1 MPQLDTEVKPEKVAG
16 FVDSSYNKN
25 RQRIEEEEKE
35 LEELMKEVSG
45 EEEEKTES
53 ETKEV
58 KAEEVPEEDD
68 SKLTGEEKSFK
79 KRYGDLRRH
88 MNEKEKSWKEKFEVL
103 EERLSNEVIA
113 PPKSDE
119 DIAAW
124 AEKYPDVAGIVE
136 TIAQKKA
143 QELFSKTENRIKE
156 LDEVQSE
163 AIRTKAEN
171 VIRESHPDFD
181 KLREADEFHNWVD
194 EQPKWVQNALYEN
207 ADDPASVVRVID
219 LYKVDKGLTTK
230 DKKAKSKAAAS
241 MVSKGSKTQVDA
253 DDSSE
258 RMKES
263 DVAKMSATEFEKR
276 SDEITEAMR
285 SGKFI
290 YDISGNA
297 R

>member
-1 MPQLDTEVKPEKVAG
+1 MPQLETEVKSEKIAG

-25 RQRIEEEEKE
+25 RQRIEQEEKE
-35 LEELMKEVSG
+35 LEELMKETS
-45 EEEEKTES
+45 EETEKE
-53 ETKEV
+53 EV

-194 EQPKWVQNALYEN
+194 EQPKVVQDALYEN

-219 LYKVDKGLTTK
+219 LYKVDKGLTNN
-230 DKKAKSKAAAS
+230 DKKTKRKAAAS
-241 MVSKGSKTQVDA
+241 TVTKRSKTEVDVEDA
-253 DDSSE
+253 NNVIT
-258 RMKES
+258 ES
-263 DVAKMSATEFEKR
+263 QVAKMSAKEFEER
-276 SDEITEAMR
+276 SDEINTAIR
-285 SGKFI
+285 SGKFV
-290 YDISGNA
+290 YDMSGNA

>member
-1 MPQLDTEVKPEKVAG
+1 MPQLDTEVKPERTAG

-35 LEELMKEVSG
+35 LEELMKETSG
-45 EEEEKTES
+45 ETEE
-53 ETKEV
+53 EV
-58 KAEEVPEEDD
+58 KAEEVSEEDD
-68 SKLTGEEKSFK
+68 TKLSGEEKSFK

-88 MNEKEKSWKEKFEVL
+88 MNEKEKSWKDKFETL
-103 EERLSNEVIA
+103 ENRLSNEVIT

-143 QELFSKTENRIKE
+143 QELFNKTENRIEE
-156 LDEVQSE
+156 LNEAQSE
-163 AIRTKAEN
+163 TARIKNEN
-171 VIRESHPDFD
+171 IIRETHSDFD
-181 KLREADEFHNWVD
+181 QLREADEFHNWVD
-194 EQPKWVQNALYEN
+194 EQPKWIQNALYEN
-207 ADDPASVVRVID
+207 ADDAASVVRVID

-241 MVSKGSKTQVDA
+241 MVSKGSKAKVDA
-253 DDSSE
+253 DDSSNSI
-258 RMKES
+258 RES
-263 DVAKMSATEFEKR
+263 DVAKMSNSEFEKK
-276 SDEITEAMR
+276 SEEITQAMR

-290 YDISGNA
+290 YDVSGSA

>member
-1 MPQLDTEVKPEKVAG
+1 MPQLDTEIKPERTAG

-25 RQRIEEEEKE
+25 RQRIEEEERE
-35 LEELMKEVSG
+35 LEELMKETSG
-45 EEEEKTES
+45 ETEEEVE
-53 ETKEV
+53 
-58 KAEEVPEEDD
+58 AEEVSEEDD
-68 SKLTGEEKSFK
+68 TKLSGEEKSFK

-88 MNEKEKSWKEKFEVL
+88 MNEKEKSWKDKFETL
-103 EERLSNEVIA
+103 ENRLSDEVIT

-143 QELFSKTENRIKE
+143 QELFNKTENRIEE
-156 LDEVQSE
+156 LNEAQSE
-163 AIRTKAEN
+163 TARIKNEN
-171 VIRESHPDFD
+171 IIRETHADFD
-181 KLREADEFHNWVD
+181 KLREADEFHTWVD
-194 EQPKWVQNALYEN
+194 EQPKWIQNALYEN
-207 ADDPASVVRVID
+207 ADDAASVVRVID

-241 MVSKGSKTQVDA
+241 MVSKGSKAKVDA
-253 DDSSE
+253 DDSSNSI
-258 RMKES
+258 RES
-263 DVAKMSATEFEKR
+263 DVAKMSNSEFEKK
-276 SDEITEAMR
+276 SEEITQAMR

-290 YDISGNA
+290 YDVSGSA

>member
-1 MPQLDTEVKPEKVAG
+1 MPQLDTEVKPERTAG

-35 LEELMKEVSG
+35 LEELMKETSG
-45 EEEEKTES
+45 ETEE
-53 ETKEV
+53 EV
-58 KAEEVPEEDD
+58 KAEEVSEEDD
-68 SKLTGEEKSFK
+68 TKLSGEEKSFK

-88 MNEKEKSWKEKFEVL
+88 MNEKEKSWKDKFETL
-103 EERLSNEVIA
+103 ENRLSDEVIT

-143 QELFSKTENRIKE
+143 QELFNKTENRIEE
-156 LDEVQSE
+156 LNEAQSE
-163 AIRTKAEN
+163 TARIKNEN
-171 VIRESHPDFD
+171 IIRETHSDFD
-181 KLREADEFHNWVD
+181 QLREADEFHNWVD
-194 EQPKWVQNALYEN
+194 EQPKWIQNALYEN
-207 ADDPASVVRVID
+207 ADDAASVVRVID

-241 MVSKGSKTQVDA
+241 MVSKGSKAKVDA
-253 DDSSE
+253 DDSSNSI
-258 RMKES
+258 RES
-263 DVAKMSATEFEKR
+263 DVAKMSNSEFEKK
-276 SDEITEAMR
+276 SEEITQAMR

-290 YDISGNA
+290 YDVSGNA

>member
-1 MPQLDTEVKPEKVAG
+1 MPQLDTEVKPERTAG

-35 LEELMKEVSG
+35 LEELMKETSG
-45 EEEEKTES
+45 ETEE
-53 ETKEV
+53 EV
-58 KAEEVPEEDD
+58 KAKEVSEEDD
-68 SKLTGEEKSFK
+68 TKLSGEEKSFK

-88 MNEKEKSWKEKFEVL
+88 MNEKEKSWKDKFETL
-103 EERLSNEVIA
+103 ENRLSNEVIT

-143 QELFSKTENRIKE
+143 QELFNKTENRIEE
-156 LDEVQSE
+156 LNEAQSE
-163 AIRTKAEN
+163 TARIKNEN
-171 VIRESHPDFD
+171 IIRETHSDFD
-181 KLREADEFHNWVD
+181 QLREADEFHNWVD
-194 EQPKWVQNALYEN
+194 EQPKWIQNALYEN
-207 ADDPASVVRVID
+207 ADDAASVVRVID

-241 MVSKGSKTQVDA
+241 MVSKGSKAKVDA
-253 DDSSE
+253 DDSSNSI
-258 RMKES
+258 RES
-263 DVAKMSATEFEKR
+263 DVAKMSNSEFEKK
-276 SDEITEAMR
+276 SEEITQAMR

-290 YDISGNA
+290 YDVSGSA

>member
-1 MPQLDTEVKPEKVAG
+1 MPQLDTEIKPERTAG

-35 LEELMKEVSG
+35 LEELMKETSG
-45 EEEEKTES
+45 ETEE
-53 ETKEV
+53 EV
-58 KAEEVPEEDD
+58 KAEEVSEEDD
-68 SKLTGEEKSFK
+68 TKLSGEEKSFK

-88 MNEKEKSWKEKFEVL
+88 MNEKEKSWKDKFEAL
-103 EERLSNEVIA
+103 ENRLSDEVIA

-143 QELFSKTENRIKE
+143 QELFNKTENRIEE
-156 LDEVQSE
+156 LNEAQSE
-163 AIRTKAEN
+163 TARIKNEN
-171 VIRESHPDFD
+171 IIRETHSDFD

-194 EQPKWVQNALYEN
+194 EQPKVVQDALYEN

-241 MVSKGSKTQVDA
+241 MVNKGSKTKVDT
-253 DDSSE
+253 DDSSNSI
-258 RMKES
+258 KES
-263 DVAKMSATEFEKR
+263 DVAKMSNSEFEEK
-276 SDEITEAMR
+276 SEEITQAMR

-290 YDISGNA
+290 YDVSGNA

>member
-1 MPQLDTEVKPEKVAG
+1 MPQLDTEVKPERTAG

-35 LEELMKEVSG
+35 LEELMKETSG
-45 EEEEKTES
+45 EIEE
-53 ETKEV
+53 EV
-58 KAEEVPEEDD
+58 KAEEVSEEDD
-68 SKLTGEEKSFK
+68 TKLSGEEKSFK

-88 MNEKEKSWKEKFEVL
+88 MNEKEKSWKDKFETL
-103 EERLSNEVIA
+103 ENRLSDEVIT

-143 QELFSKTENRIKE
+143 QELFNKTENRIEE
-156 LDEVQSE
+156 LNEAQSE
-163 AIRTKAEN
+163 TARIKNEN
-171 VIRESHPDFD
+171 IIRETHSDFD
-181 KLREADEFHNWVD
+181 QLREADEFHNWVD
-194 EQPKWVQNALYEN
+194 EQPKWIQNALYEN
-207 ADDPASVVRVID
+207 ADDAASVVRVID

-241 MVSKGSKTQVDA
+241 MVSKGSKAKVDA
-253 DDSSE
+253 DDSSNSI
-258 RMKES
+258 RES
-263 DVAKMSATEFEKR
+263 DVAKMSNSEFEKK
-276 SDEITEAMR
+276 SEEITQAMR

-290 YDISGNA
+290 YDVSGNA

>member
-1 MPQLDTEVKPEKVAG
+1 MPQLDTEVRPEKKVG
-16 FVDSSYNKN
+16 FVDSTYNKN
-25 RQRIEEEEKE
+25 RQRIEQEEKE
-35 LEELMKEVSG
+35 IEELMKETS
-45 EEEEKTES
+45 EETE
-53 ETKEV
+53 EV

-88 MNEKEKSWKEKFEVL
+88 MNEKEKSWKDKFEAL
-103 EERLSNEVIA
+103 ENRLSDEVIA

-143 QELFSKTENRIKE
+143 QELFNKTENRIEE
-156 LDEVQSE
+156 LNEAQSE
-163 AIRTKAEN
+163 TARIKNEN
-171 VIRESHPDFD
+171 IIRETHSDFD

-241 MVSKGSKTQVDA
+241 MVSKGSKTKVDA
-253 DDSSE
+253 DDSSNSI
-258 RMKES
+258 KES
-263 DVAKMSATEFEKR
+263 DVAKMSNREFEEK
-276 SDEITEAMR
+276 SEEITQAMR

-290 YDISGNA
+290 YDVSGNA

>member
-1 MPQLDTEVKPEKVAG
+1 MPQLDTEVKPERTAG

-35 LEELMKEVSG
+35 LEELMKETSG
-45 EEEEKTES
+45 ETEE
-53 ETKEV
+53 EV
-58 KAEEVPEEDD
+58 KAEEVSEEDD
-68 SKLTGEEKSFK
+68 TKLSGEEKSFK

-88 MNEKEKSWKEKFEVL
+88 MNEKEKSWKDKFETL
-103 EERLSNEVIA
+103 ENRLSNEVIT

-143 QELFSKTENRIKE
+143 QELFNKTENRIEE
-156 LDEVQSE
+156 LNEAQSE
-163 AIRTKAEN
+163 TARIKNEN
-171 VIRESHPDFD
+171 IIRETHSDFD
-181 KLREADEFHNWVD
+181 QLREADEFHNWVD
-194 EQPKWVQNALYEN
+194 NQPKWIQNALYEN
-207 ADDPASVVRVID
+207 ADDAASVVRVID

-241 MVSKGSKTQVDA
+241 MVSKGSKAKVDA
-253 DDSSE
+253 DDSSNSI
-258 RMKES
+258 RES
-263 DVAKMSATEFEKR
+263 DVAKMSNSEFEKK
-276 SDEITEAMR
+276 SEEITQAMR

-290 YDISGNA
+290 YDVSGSA

>member
-1 MPQLDTEVKPEKVAG
+1 MPQLDTEVKPERTAG

-35 LEELMKEVSG
+35 LEELMKETSG
-45 EEEEKTES
+45 ETEE
-53 ETKEV
+53 EV
-58 KAEEVPEEDD
+58 KAEEVSEEDD
-68 SKLTGEEKSFK
+68 TKLSGEEKSFK

-88 MNEKEKSWKEKFEVL
+88 MNEKEKSWKDKFETL
-103 EERLSNEVIA
+103 ENRLSDEVIT

-143 QELFSKTENRIKE
+143 QELFNKTENRIEE
-156 LDEVQSE
+156 LNEAQSE
-163 AIRTKAEN
+163 TARIKNEN
-171 VIRESHPDFD
+171 IIRETHSDFD
-181 KLREADEFHNWVD
+181 QLREADEFHNWVD
-194 EQPKWVQNALYEN
+194 KQPKWIQNALYEN
-207 ADDPASVVRVID
+207 ADDAASVVRVID

-241 MVSKGSKTQVDA
+241 MVSKGSKAKVDA
-253 DDSSE
+253 DDSSNSI
-258 RMKES
+258 RES
-263 DVAKMSATEFEKR
+263 DVAKMSNSEFEKK
-276 SDEITEAMR
+276 SEEITQAMR

-290 YDISGNA
+290 YDVSGNA

>member
-1 MPQLDTEVKPEKVAG
+1 MPQLDTEIKPERTAG

-35 LEELMKEVSG
+35 LEELMKETSG
-45 EEEEKTES
+45 ETEEEVEA
-53 ETKEV
+53 KEIS
-58 KAEEVPEEDD
+58 EEDD
-68 SKLTGEEKSFK
+68 TKLSGEEKSFK

-88 MNEKEKSWKEKFEVL
+88 MNEKEKSWKDKFETL
-103 EERLSNEVIA
+103 ENRLSDEVIT

-143 QELFSKTENRIKE
+143 QELFNKTENRIEE
-156 LDEVQSE
+156 LNEAQSE
-163 AIRTKAEN
+163 TARIKNEN
-171 VIRESHPDFD
+171 IIRETHTDFD
-181 KLREADEFHNWVD
+181 QLREADEFHNWVD
-194 EQPKWVQNALYEN
+194 EQPKWIQNALYEN
-207 ADDPASVVRVID
+207 ADDAASVVRVID

-241 MVSKGSKTQVDA
+241 MVSKGSKAKVDA
-253 DDSSE
+253 DDSSNSI
-258 RMKES
+258 RES
-263 DVAKMSATEFEKR
+263 DVAKMSNSEFEKK
-276 SDEITEAMR
+276 SEEITQAMR

-290 YDISGNA
+290 YDVSGNA

>member
-1 MPQLDTEVKPEKVAG
+1 MPQLDTEVRPEKKVG
-16 FVDSSYNKN
+16 FVDSTYNKN
-25 RQRIEEEEKE
+25 RQRIEQEEKE
-35 LEELMKEVSG
+35 IEELMKETS
-45 EEEEKTES
+45 EETE
-53 ETKEV
+53 EV

-88 MNEKEKSWKEKFEVL
+88 MNEKEKSWKDKFEAL
-103 EERLSNEVIA
+103 ENRLSDEVIA

-143 QELFSKTENRIKE
+143 QELFNKTENRIEE
-156 LDEVQSE
+156 LNEAQSE
-163 AIRTKAEN
+163 TARIKNEN
-171 VIRESHPDFD
+171 IIRETHSDFD

-194 EQPKWVQNALYEN
+194 EQPKVVQDALYEN

-241 MVSKGSKTQVDA
+241 MVSKGSKTKVDA
-253 DDSSE
+253 DDSSNSI
-258 RMKES
+258 KES
-263 DVAKMSATEFEKR
+263 DVAKMSNREFEEK
-276 SDEITEAMR
+276 SEEITQAMR

-290 YDISGNA
+290 YDVSGNA

>member
-1 MPQLDTEVKPEKVAG
+1 MPQLDTEIKPERTAG

-35 LEELMKEVSG
+35 LEELMKETSG
-45 EEEEKTES
+45 ETEE
-53 ETKEV
+53 EV
-58 KAEEVPEEDD
+58 KAEEVSEEDD
-68 SKLTGEEKSFK
+68 TKLSGEEKSFK

-88 MNEKEKSWKEKFEVL
+88 MNEKEKSWKDKFETL
-103 EERLSNEVIA
+103 ENRLSDEVIT

-143 QELFSKTENRIKE
+143 QELFNKTENRIEE
-156 LDEVQSE
+156 LNEAQSE
-163 AIRTKAEN
+163 TARIKNEN
-171 VIRESHPDFD
+171 IIRETHSDFD
-181 KLREADEFHNWVD
+181 QLREADEFHNWVD
-194 EQPKWVQNALYEN
+194 EQPKWIQNALYEN
-207 ADDPASVVRVID
+207 ADDAASVVRVID

-241 MVSKGSKTQVDA
+241 MVSKGSKAKVDA
-253 DDSSE
+253 DDSSNSI
-258 RMKES
+258 RES
-263 DVAKMSATEFEKR
+263 DVAKMSNSEFEKK
-276 SDEITEAMR
+276 SEEITQAMR

-290 YDISGNA
+290 YDVSGNA

>member
-1 MPQLDTEVKPEKVAG
+1 MPQLDTEVRPEKKVG
-16 FVDSSYNKN
+16 FVDSTYNKN
-25 RQRIEEEEKE
+25 RQRIEQEEKE
-35 LEELMKEVSG
+35 IEELMKETS
-45 EEEEKTES
+45 EKTE
-53 ETKEV
+53 EV

-68 SKLTGEEKSFK
+68 TKLTGEEKSFK

-88 MNEKEKSWKEKFEVL
+88 MNEKEKSWKDKFEAL
-103 EERLSNEVIA
+103 ENRLSDEVIA

-143 QELFSKTENRIKE
+143 QELFNKTENRIEE
-156 LDEVQSE
+156 LNEAQSE
-163 AIRTKAEN
+163 TARIKNEN
-171 VIRESHPDFD
+171 IIRETHSDFD

-194 EQPKWVQNALYEN
+194 EQPKVVQDALYEN

-241 MVSKGSKTQVDA
+241 MVSKGSKTKVDA
-253 DDSSE
+253 DDSSNSI
-258 RMKES
+258 KES
-263 DVAKMSATEFEKR
+263 DVAKMSNREFEEK
-276 SDEITEAMR
+276 SEEITQAMR

-290 YDISGNA
+290 YDVSGNA